1 MDDDGAVQRAF
12 VVAMVSPAHHRSGAE
27 PVAAASR
34 PGLLR
39 ATKRKTHPRQQGL
52 PALLNEEV
60 RDVADRSK
68 VASTTARRGCLPR
81 RPPVFTGGRD
91 GSMTAHCA
99 SLVSDGYCRG
109 RSSIWPRCISHVKII
124 QRRRTCSNTLSG
136 PTNARDTGTVRT

>member
-1 MDDDGAVQRAF
+1 VDDDGAVQRAF

-91 GSMTAHCA
+91 GSMTADCPL
-99 SLVSDGYCRG
+99 LVSDGW
-109 RSSIWPRCISHVKII
+109 ITHVKIT
-124 QRRRTCSNTLSG
+124 QRCRTCSNTLSG